1 MAKSAPIAL
10 RIYPTSPRADAA
22 ERAARVVGRL
32 ESHRPTTAA
41 AGGWQVL
48 YRAADVSEA
57 MAMCAA
63 DLDDLD
69 PGWME
74 ILDFEAFRSF
84 PHLGPDSRSRLS

>member
-1 MAKSAPIAL
+1 MARSASIAL
-10 RIYPTSPRADAA
+10 RIYPTSPRADDS
-22 ERAARVVGRL
+22 ERAARVVERL
-32 ESHRPTTAA
+32 ESQPPISAA
-41 AGGWQVL
+41 GGGWQVL

-74 ILDFEAFRSF
+74 ILDFEVVRSF
-84 PHLGPDSRSRLS
+84 PRPGPDSRPRRT